1 MNRIIIIFTILE
13 IHKNLWKTND
23 SIQSIQGNR
32 YKLAEVKTLK
42 VMSISVCVSERKVVP
57 AFALVFTLIYWSVAI
72 SCYVN

>member
-1 MNRIIIIFTILE
+1 MNRIIIIFTFLE

-42 VMSISVCVSERKVVP
+42 DVYQRLCFRKEGCSSFCIGLHIDLLVCG
-57 AFALVFTLIYWSVAI
+57 
-72 SCYVN
+72 N